1 MHVIDLRSDTVTW
14 PTEEMRLAMAQAV
27 VGDDVY
33 GEDPTINRLEEL
45 GAQKVGK
52 EAALFVPSG
61 TMSNL
66 VALLAHT
73 RPGEEIIVG
82 AEAHIYYYEVGGLA
96 RVAGVLPRL
105 VDDRDGI
112 FTAEAIEKTFR
123 PPNPHFPETRLI
135 CLENTHN
142 RGGGA
147 ITPVENMREIYDLAR
162 EHGLS
167 VHLDGARIFNAAVAA
182 GCPVTDFTRYA
193 DSVTVCLSKGL
204 SAPVG
209 SLLAGTRD
217 VVTRARKAR
226 KLVGGGMRQAGVL
239 AAAGIVGLEKMVDR
253 LAEDH
258 ANAKHL
264 AGGLAVIPGIIIDP
278 RRVQTNI
285 VSYELTS
292 RITDGEF
299 LMRLRDRGVLAGSSA
314 PQRIRMVANR
324 MVSAADV
331 ETALE
336 AVRAVMPCGS

>member
-1 MHVIDLRSDTVTW
+1 MIDLRSDTVTW
-14 PTEEMRLAMAQAV
+14 PTDEMRQAMAEAV

-33 GEDPTINRLEEL
+33 GEDPTVNRLEEL

-52 EAALFVPSG
+52 EASLFVPSG

-105 VDDRDGI
+105 IDDRDGV
-112 FTAEAIEKTFR
+112 FTAGAIEKTFR

-147 ITPVENMREIYDLAR
+147 ITPVENMREIYDLSR
-162 EHGLS
+162 EHGLA
-167 VHLDGARIFNAAVAA
+167 VHLDGARIFNAAVATGRPA
-182 GCPVTDFTRYA
+182 TDFTRYA
-193 DSVTVCLSKGL
+193 DSVTFCLSKGL

-209 SLLAGTRD
+209 SLLAGTREF
-217 VVTRARKAR
+217 VARARKAR

-239 AAAGIVGLEKMVDR
+239 AAAGIVALERMVER

-258 ANAKHL
+258 ANAKRL
-264 AGGLAVIPGIIIDP
+264 AEGLADIPGIIIDP

-285 VSYELTS
+285 VSYELAP

-299 LMRLRDRGVLAGSSA
+299 LARLRDRGVLAGSSA

-336 AVRAVMPCGS
+336 AVWAVMRCGS

>member
-1 MHVIDLRSDTVTW
+1 VIDLRSDTVTW
-14 PTEEMRLAMAQAV
+14 PTEEMRQAMAAAA

-33 GEDPTINRLEEL
+33 GEDPTVNRLEEL

-52 EAALFVPSG
+52 EASLFVPSG

-82 AEAHIYYYEVGGLA
+82 AEAHVYYYEVGGLA

-105 VDDRDGI
+105 IDDRDGV
-112 FTAEAIEKTFR
+112 FTAGAIEKAFR
-123 PPNPHFPETRLI
+123 PPNLHFPETRLI

-147 ITPVENMREIYDLAR
+147 VTPVENMREIFDLSR
-162 EHGLS
+162 EHGLA
-167 VHLDGARIFNAAVAA
+167 VHLDGARIFNAAVAT
-182 GCPVTDFTRYA
+182 GRPVTDFTRYA
-193 DSVTVCLSKGL
+193 DSVTFCLSKGL

-209 SLLAGTRD
+209 SLLAGTREF
-217 VVTRARKAR
+217 VGRARKAR

-239 AAAGIVGLEKMVDR
+239 AAAGILALERMVER

-258 ANAKHL
+258 ANAKRLAEGL
-264 AGGLAVIPGIIIDP
+264 AGIPGIIIDP

-285 VSYELTS
+285 VSYELAS

-299 LMRLRDRGVLAGSSA
+299 LARLRDRGVLAGASA
-314 PQRIRMVANR
+314 LQRIRMVTNR

-336 AVRAVMPCGS
+336 AVCAVMRCGS

>member
-1 MHVIDLRSDTVTW
+1 
-14 PTEEMRLAMAQAV
+14 

-33 GEDPTINRLEEL
+33 GEDPTVNQLEEL
-45 GAQKVGK
+45 GAEKVGK
-52 EAALFVPSG
+52 DAALFVPSG

-73 RPGEEIIVG
+73 CPGEEIIIG

-112 FTAEAIEKTFR
+112 FTAEAIERTLR
-123 PPNPHFPETRLI
+123 LPNLHFPVTRLI

-147 ITPVENMREIYDLAR
+147 VTPVDSMREIYDLAR

-182 GCPVTDFTRYA
+182 GCPVTDFTRYT

-209 SLLAGTRD
+209 SLLAGTGD
-217 VVTRARKAR
+217 FVARARKAR
-226 KLVGGGMRQAGVL
+226 KLLGGGMRQAGVL
-239 AAAGIVGLEKMVDR
+239 AAAGIVALEKMVDR

-264 AGGLAVIPGIIIDP
+264 AEGLAAMPGIIIDP

-292 RITDGEF
+292 LITDGEF
-299 LMRLRDRGVLAGSSA
+299 LTRLQERGVLAGSPG

-324 MVSAADV
+324 MVSAADIGV
-331 ETALE
+331 ALD
-336 AVRAVMPCGS
+336 ATRAVISCGS

>member
-1 MHVIDLRSDTVTW
+1 MRVIDLRSDTVTW

-52 EAALFVPSG
+52 EASLFVPSG
-61 TMSNL
+61 TMGNL

-82 AEAHIYYYEVGGLA
+82 AEAHVYYYEVGGLA

-105 VDDRDGI
+105 IDDGDGV
-112 FTAEAIEKTFR
+112 FTAGAIAKAFR
-123 PPNPHFPETRLI
+123 PPNMHFPETRLI

-142 RGGGA
+142 RGGGT
-147 ITPVENMREIYDLAR
+147 ITPGENMREIYDLAR
-162 EHGLS
+162 ERGLS

-182 GCPVTDFTRYA
+182 GCPVTDFTRYT
-193 DSVTVCLSKGL
+193 DSVSVCLSKGL

-209 SLLAGTRD
+209 TLLAGTGEF
-217 VVTRARKAR
+217 VTRARKAR

-239 AAAGIVGLEKMVDR
+239 AAAGIVALEEMVDR
-253 LAEDH
+253 LADDH
-258 ANAKHL
+258 VNAKRL
-264 AGGLAVIPGIIIDP
+264 AGSLAVIPGIILDL

-285 VSYELTS
+285 VSYQLEG
-292 RITDGEF
+292 ITDGEF
-299 LMRLRDRGVLAGSSA
+299 LARLRDREVLAGSSA
-314 PQRIRMVANR
+314 PQRIRMVTNR
-324 MVSAADV
+324 MVSAADI

-336 AVRAVMPCGS
+336 AVRAVMSCGS